1 MSKSSRTDEPHIQ
14 KGLFFFLLAVFG
26 FFWCQNGPSNQE
38 LLANY
43 AKAKD
48 LWDLM
53 LLNKGFAWWT
63 PNYLGGAPTAPLAG
77 TGLTMFWMVLGGA
90 FNNPILGCKV
100 LGFLSLAVSGAL
112 MASFIRRL
120 TGDERAGWIAAFLYA
135 LGPQAA
141 LRLAG
146 NEHMPVIF
154 SMPYPPLIGWG
165 LLEIATRSSGKGV
178 MVLGLSVAAMS
189 LTFNKI
195 TAVFAPVALGLAF
208 WLHFQY
214 PHKTMPLVR
223 GCLLAAGLFLILGIF
238 PQLPGLREASRMTLF
253 SSDPLLG
260 WQSSFSIKAPLSWFD
275 RGGLLMQ
282 GMPGNFTVDEGGFYL
297 GIIVVLA
304 TALALEVRRRGSK
317 SNLDGPLKLF
327 IALFLLVQ
335 WFSLGPR
342 SGFGGILEFLKSA
355 QGIQDW
361 VLPIFW
367 ISALGPIVVLAL
379 IWPNGR
385 WKWPTFV
392 IALVVYMFFPGF
404 RLFELIPLAGTVR
417 APWSFWQV
425 GGAFC
430 LAGVGGLAVTRF
442 CSGKTRSWLPA
453 VVIIVAALDFTPY
466 YAKFF
471 KPGLE
476 VGTYE
481 SFLEAASFLKS
492 QQKPG
497 SILPLS
503 GRYFY
508 TQLPQLTGRPI
519 STEAFQAYFM
529 SKGVRAIQE
538 AGGSSADFM
547 RVSLSLQGV
556 RYILLDRKDVDTSEQ
571 LQAAFKQQYPTIF
584 ENSFFTILEN
594 PNSLAPGFLARNYV
608 SIPPSKYEYTTADLG
623 LVRLYFLPVEIQ
635 GIEMN
640 DPDLAGIMNPQNG
653 EVELT
658 PGFRDKEGTP
668 FQLFDSSTCRHE
680 GPNLWKISPQGAS
693 GWLVLTQAWHPD
705 WHVVVDGVKSE
716 VQRVAVA
723 LCGMRIGEGVREV
736 TFAFVPP
743 IWVSLSLALGLGG
756 WIFVLVGAAYLRF
769 STSKGSIKK
778 WWEGEDL
785 DFDKPIQPNNKR
797 APSIVKDKHVR
808 NDKITKP
815 LVVLPTYNEA
825 EMIQMALDEVLEKAS
840 IVDVLVVDDGSP
852 DGTAGKVK
860 SHSMYGKRL
869 HILERPGKV
878 GLGSAYR
885 AAFQWALKMGYD
897 AVVEM
902 DADLSHDP
910 ADVPRLLAA
919 LSEGADMAVGSR
931 YLNGIRIL
939 NWPQSRLWIS
949 TFGGYYARSLTG
961 LPLTDPTSGF
971 KAIRRRVLEDLDWE
985 KFTSQGYG
993 FQVELHFFAWQAG
1006 FKIVEVP
1013 IIFTERREGNS
1024 KMSAQIAIEA
1034 AKRVLQLSVRRIFP

>member
-1 MSKSSRTDEPHIQ
+1 MSKSSRNEKPWLQ
-14 KGLFFFLLAVFG
+14 KGFFFVLLAVFG
-26 FFWCQNGPSNQE
+26 FFWCQNTISNQE

-53 LLNKGFAWWT
+53 LVNKGFAWWT
-63 PNYLGGAPTAPLAG
+63 PNYLGGSPTAPLAG

-90 FNNPILGCKV
+90 FSNPTLGCKV
-100 LGFLSLAVSGAL
+100 LGFLSLAVSGVL
-112 MASFIRRL
+112 MAAFIRRL

-165 LLEIATRSSGKGV
+165 LLEIATRSSGRGIV
-178 MVLGLSVAAMS
+178 VLALSVAAMS

-195 TAVFAPVALGLAF
+195 TAVFLPVALGLAV
-208 WLHFQY
+208 WLHFRY
-214 PHKTMPLVR
+214 PHKTMPLIR
-223 GCLLAAGLFLILGIF
+223 GCLFAGGIFLFLGIL

-253 SSDPLLG
+253 STDPLFG
-260 WQSSFSIKAPLSWFD
+260 WQSSFSIKAPISWFD
-275 RGGLLMQ
+275 RGGLLMK
-282 GMPGNFTVDEGGFYL
+282 GMPSNFTVDDGGFYL
-297 GIIVVLA
+297 GIIVVIA
-304 TALALEVRRRGSK
+304 TAVALEVRRRGSE

-342 SGFGGILEFLKSA
+342 SGFGGIMEFLKSA

-367 ISALGPIVVLAL
+367 ISALGPIAVLAL
-379 IWPNGR
+379 IWPNGK
-385 WKWPTFV
+385 WKWPTFT
-392 IALVVYMFFPGF
+392 IALVVYMLLPGF
-404 RLFELIPLAGTVR
+404 RFFELIPLAGTVR

-430 LAGVGGLAVTRF
+430 LAGVGSLAVTRF
-442 CSGKTRSWLPA
+442 CPGKTRSWLPA
-453 VVIIVAALDFTPY
+453 VVLIVAALDFTPY

-476 VGTYE
+476 AGTYE
-481 SFLEAASFLKS
+481 AFLQAAAFLKN

-529 SKGVRAIQE
+529 SRGVRAIQD

-547 RVSLSLQGV
+547 KVSLSLQGV
-556 RYILLDRKDVDTSEQ
+556 RYILLDRKDVDTPEQ
-571 LQAAFKQQYPTIF
+571 LQAAFKQQYPIIF

-608 SIPPSKYEYTTADLG
+608 SIPPSKYEYATADLG
-623 LVRLYFLPVEIQ
+623 LVRLYFLPVEAS
-635 GIEMN
+635 GVEMN

-658 PGFRDKEGTP
+658 AGFRDKEGEP
-668 FQLFDSSTCRHE
+668 FRLLDPSNNLHE
-680 GPNLWKISPQGAS
+680 GPNLWKITPQGQS

-716 VQRVAVA
+716 VRRVAVA
-723 LCGMRIGEGVREV
+723 FSGIRIGEGVRDV
-736 TFAFVPP
+736 TFVFAPP
-743 IWVSLSLALGLGG
+743 FWVSLSLGLGLGS
-756 WIFVLVGAAYLRF
+756 WALVLGGSAYLRF
-769 STSKGSIKK
+769 SASSIKWK
-778 WWEGEDL
+778 RWWEGVDL
-785 DFDKPIQPNNKR
+785 ELDKPMLGNPRKPISVVNE
-797 APSIVKDKHVR
+797 KHVR
-808 NDKITKP
+808 NEKPGRP
-815 LVVLPTYNEA
+815 LVVLPTYNES
-825 EMIQMALDEVLEKAS
+825 EMIQVALDEVLGKAS
-840 IVDVLVVDDGSP
+840 NVDVLVVDDGSP
-852 DGTAGKVK
+852 DGTSGKVK
-860 SHSMYGKRL
+860 SHAMFGKRV
-869 HILERPGKV
+869 HILERPGKA

-885 AAFQWALKMGYD
+885 AAFLWALKMGYD

-910 ADVPRLLAA
+910 ADVPRLLEA

-949 TFGGYYARSLTG
+949 TFGGWYARSLTG
-961 LPLTDPTSGF
+961 LPMTDPTSGF
-971 KAIRRRVLEDLDWE
+971 KAIQRRVLEELNWQE
-985 KFTSQGYG
+985 FTAQGYG

-1006 FKIVEVP
+1006 FKIAEVP
-1013 IIFTERREGNS
+1013 IVFTERRQGDS
-1024 KMSAQIAIEA
+1024 KMSAAIALEA
-1034 AKRVLQLSVRRIFP
+1034 AKRVFQLAIRRIFP

>member
-1 MSKSSRTDEPHIQ
+1 MSPKGKPSFSLEPI
-14 KGLFFFLLAVFG
+14 LLSVLGVVLLWGWMSA
-26 FFWCQNGPSNQE
+26 GPSNQE

-48 LWDLM
+48 LWDLIVV
-53 LLNKGFAWWT
+53 NKGFAWWT
-63 PNYLGGAPTAPLAG
+63 PNYFGGAPTAPLAG
-77 TGLTMFWMVLGGA
+77 TALTMFWMVLGGA
-90 FNNPILGCKV
+90 FTNPIVGCKV
-100 LGFLSLAVSGAL
+100 LGFLALAVSGVL
-112 MASFIRRL
+112 MSAFIRRL

-165 LLEIATRSSGKGV
+165 LLEIATRNSGRGIV
-178 MVLGLSVAAMS
+178 VLALSVAAMS

-195 TAVFAPVALGLAF
+195 TAVFAPVALGLAV
-208 WLHFQY
+208 WLHFRY

-223 GCLLAAGLFLILGIF
+223 GCLLAGGIFLFLGIL

-253 SSDPLLG
+253 SSDPLIG

-282 GMPGNFTVDEGGFYL
+282 GMPSNFTVDEGGFYL

-304 TALALEVRRRGSK
+304 TAVALEVRRRGSE

-327 IALFLLVQ
+327 ISLFLLVQ

-342 SGFGGILEFLKSA
+342 SGFGGIMEFLKSA

-367 ISALGPIVVLAL
+367 ISALGPIAVLAL
-379 IWPNGR
+379 IWPNGK
-385 WKWPTFV
+385 WKWPTFA
-392 IALVVYMFFPGF
+392 IALAVYMFLPGF

-430 LAGVGGLAVTRF
+430 LAGVGGIAVTRF
-442 CSGKTRSWLPA
+442 CPGKTRSWLPP
-453 VVIIVAALDFTPY
+453 VVMIVAALDFTPY
-466 YAKFF
+466 YGKFF

-481 SFLEAASFLKS
+481 SFLEAAAFLKN

-508 TQLPQLTGRPI
+508 TQLPQMTGRPI

-529 SKGVRAIQE
+529 SKGVRAIQD
-538 AGGSSADFM
+538 AGGANADLM
-547 RVSLSLQGV
+547 KVSLSLQGV
-556 RYILLDRKDVDTSEQ
+556 RYILLDRKDVDTPEQ
-571 LQAAFKQQYPTIF
+571 LQAAFKQQYPTVF
-584 ENSFFTILEN
+584 ENPFFTVLEN
-594 PNSLAPGFLARNYV
+594 PNSLAPGFIAKNYV
-608 SIPPSKYEYTTADLG
+608 SIPPLRFEYCGADLG
-623 LVRLYFLPVEIQ
+623 LVRLYFLPVEIP

-640 DPDLAGIMNPQNG
+640 DLSLAGIMNPENG

-658 PGFRDKEGTP
+658 PGFRDKEGEP
-668 FQLFDSSTCRHE
+668 FRLLDSSTCRHE
-680 GPNLWKISPQGAS
+680 GPNVCKVSPQGQS
-693 GWLVLTQAWHPD
+693 GWLMLTQAWHPD
-705 WHVVVDGVKSE
+705 WHVFVDGIRSDLR
-716 VQRVAVA
+716 RVAVA
-723 LCGMRIGEGVREV
+723 FTGIRIGEGAREV
-736 TFAFVPP
+736 SFVFSPP
-743 IWVSLSLALGLGG
+743 IWVSLSLGLGLGS
-756 WIFVLVGAAYLRF
+756 WILVFGGSAYLRF
-769 STSKGSIKK
+769 TTSATTWKK

-785 DFDKPIQPNNKR
+785 EFDKPIQANTRKTPFV
-797 APSIVKDKHVR
+797 VKEKNVR
-808 NDKITKP
+808 HEKLGKP
-815 LVVLPTYNEA
+815 LVVLPTYNESQ
-825 EMIQMALDEVLEKAS
+825 MIQLALDEVLGKAPT
-840 IVDVLVVDDGSP
+840 IDVLVVDDGSP

-860 SHSMYGKRL
+860 SHSMYGKRV
-869 HILERPGKV
+869 HILERPGKA

-919 LSEGADMAVGSR
+919 LSEGADIAVGSR

-949 TFGGYYARSLTG
+949 TFGGWYARSLTG
-961 LPLTDPTSGF
+961 LPMTDPTSGF
-971 KAIRRRVLEDLDWE
+971 KAIRRRVLEELNWE
-985 KFTSQGYG
+985 KFTAQGYG
-993 FQVELHFFAWQAG
+993 FQVELHFFAWQSG

-1013 IIFTERREGNS
+1013 IVFTERRQGDS
-1024 KMSAQIAIEA
+1024 KMSTPIALEA
-1034 AKRVLQLSVRRIFP
+1034 AKRVFQLAIRRIFP

>member
-1 MSKSSRTDEPHIQ
+1 MSKSSRTDEPHVQ
-14 KGLFFFLLAVFG
+14 KGLFFLLLAVFG

-90 FNNPILGCKV
+90 FNNPILGCKL
-100 LGFLSLAVSGAL
+100 LGFLSLAVSGVL
-112 MASFIRRL
+112 MAVFIRRL

-165 LLEIATRSSGKGV
+165 LLEIATRSSGRGV
-178 MVLGLSVAAMS
+178 VVLALSVAAMS

-195 TAVFAPVALGLAF
+195 TAVFAPVALGLAI

-223 GCLLAAGLFLILGIF
+223 GCLLAAGIFLVLGIF

-282 GMPGNFTVDEGGFYL
+282 GMPGNFTVDDGGFYL

-304 TALALEVRRRGSK
+304 TALALEVRRRGSE
-317 SNLDGPLKLF
+317 SNLDGPLKIF

-342 SGFGGILEFLKSA
+342 SGFGGIMEFLKSA

-361 VLPIFW
+361 VLPVFW

-385 WKWPTFV
+385 WKWPTFAM
-392 IALVVYMFFPGF
+392 ALVVYMFLPGF

-442 CSGKTRSWLPA
+442 CPGKTRSWLPA

-481 SFLEAASFLKS
+481 SFLDSAAFLKS

-508 TQLPQLTGRPI
+508 TQLPQLAERPI

-529 SKGVRAIQE
+529 SKGLRAIQD
-538 AGGSSADFM
+538 AGGSSADLM

-556 RYILLDRKDVDTSEQ
+556 RYILIDRTDVDTPEQ
-571 LQAAFKQQYPTIF
+571 LQTAFKQQYPTVF
-584 ENSFFTILEN
+584 ENQFFTILEN
-594 PNSLAPGFLARNYV
+594 PNSLAPGFLAQNYV
-608 SIPPSKYEYTTADLG
+608 SIPPSKMEYAAADLG
-623 LVRLYFLPVEIQ
+623 LVRFYFLPVEVL
-635 GIEMN
+635 GVEMS
-640 DPDLAGIMNPQNG
+640 DPALAGLMNPQNG

-658 PGFRDKEGTP
+658 NAFRNKEGYP
-668 FQLFDSSTCRHE
+668 FRILDRENFQAVGS
-680 GPNLWKISPQGAS
+680 NLIKVLPQGQA
-693 GWLVLTQAWHPD
+693 GWITLTQAWHPD
-705 WHVVVDGVKSE
+705 WKVFVDGLQSDVT
-716 VQRVAVA
+716 RVALAFSGV
-723 LCGMRIGEGVREV
+723 RIGEGVREV
-736 TFAFVPP
+736 TFTFLPP
-743 IWVSLSLALGLGG
+743 LWVSISLGLGLIS
-756 WIFVLVGAAYLRF
+756 WMFVLVASGYLQFGPCPVRWKQWWDGEEIEQHEVDREKK
-769 STSKGSIKK
+769 TQLISKDKRSGSI
-778 WWEGEDL
+778 
-785 DFDKPIQPNNKR
+785 R
-797 APSIVKDKHVR
+797 V
-808 NDKITKP
+808 TKS
-815 LVVLPTYNEA
+815 LVILPTYNEA
-825 EMIQMALDEVLEKAS
+825 EMIQTALDEVLANAPNVE
-840 IVDVLVVDDGSP
+840 VLVVDDGSP
-852 DGTAGKVK
+852 DGTSGKVK
-860 SHSMYGKRL
+860 AHTLFQKRVF
-869 HILERPGKV
+869 IMERPGKA

-885 AAFQWALKMGYD
+885 AAFKWALEKGYD

-910 ADVPRLLAA
+910 ADISALLEA
-919 LSEGADMAVGSR
+919 LTNGADIAVGSR

-949 TFGGYYARSLTG
+949 TFGGWYARALTG
-961 LPLTDPTSGF
+961 LPMTDPTSGF
-971 KAIRRRVLEDLDWE
+971 KAIRRRVLQELDWE
-985 KFTSQGYG
+985 KFTAQGYG
-993 FQVELHFFAWQAG
+993 FQVELHFFTWQAG

-1013 IIFTERREGNS
+1013 IIFTERREGSS
-1024 KMSAQIAIEA
+1024 KMSAHIALEA

>member
-1 MSKSSRTDEPHIQ
+1 MAKLSKSFNLSPEACIFFAVLGALFVGWV
-14 KGLFFFLLAVFG
+14 GLSS
-26 FFWCQNGPSNQE
+26 SNQE

-48 LWDLM
+48 LWDLIV
-53 LLNKGFAWWT
+53 LNKGFAWWT

-100 LGFLSLAVSGAL
+100 LGFLSLAVSGVL
-112 MASFIRRL
+112 MATFIRRL

-165 LLEIATRSSGKGV
+165 LLEIATRSSGRGIV
-178 MVLGLSVAAMS
+178 VLALSVAAMS

-195 TAVFAPVALGLAF
+195 TAVFAPVALGLAI
-208 WLHFQY
+208 WLHFKY

-223 GCLLAAGLFLILGIF
+223 GCLLAAGIFLVLGIF

-253 SSDPLLG
+253 SSDPLVG

-297 GIIVVLA
+297 GIIVVIA
-304 TALALEVRRRGSK
+304 TAVALEVRRRGSE

-327 IALFLLVQ
+327 ISLFLLVQ

-342 SGFGGILEFLKSA
+342 SGVGGIIEFLKSA

-361 VLPIFW
+361 ALPIFW
-367 ISALGPIVVLAL
+367 ISALGPIAVLAL

-385 WKWPTFV
+385 WKWPTFAL
-392 IALVVYMFFPGF
+392 ALVVYMFLPGF

-442 CSGKTRSWLPA
+442 CAGKTRSWLPA

-481 SFLEAASFLKS
+481 GFLEAASFLKS
-492 QQKPG
+492 QQKAG
-497 SILPLS
+497 SVLPLS

-529 SKGVRAIQE
+529 SKGVRAIQD
-538 AGGSSADFM
+538 AGGSSAEFM

-584 ENSFFTILEN
+584 ENPFFTILEN

-608 SIPPSKYEYTTADLG
+608 PIPPSKYEYATADLG
-623 LVRLYFLPVEIQ
+623 LIRLYFLPVEIQ
-635 GIEMN
+635 GIEMS

-668 FQLFDSSTCRHE
+668 FRLFDSSTYRHE
-680 GPNLWKISPQGAS
+680 GPNLWKVSPQGAS

-705 WHVVVDGVKSE
+705 WHVFVDGVKSE

-723 LCGMRIGEGVREV
+723 LCGIRVGEGVREV
-736 TFAFVPP
+736 AFAFVPP
-743 IWVSLSLALGLGG
+743 IWVSLSLGLGLGG
-756 WIFVLVGAAYLRF
+756 WIFVLAGAAYLQF
-769 STSKGSIKK
+769 SNSKETWKK
-778 WWEGEDL
+778 WWEGDEL
-785 DFDKPIQPNNKR
+785 DFDKPIQPNSKK
-797 APSIVKDKHVR
+797 ALSITKDKHVH
-808 NDKITKP
+808 NAKIAKP

-825 EMIQMALDEVLEKAS
+825 EMIQLALDEVLGKAS
-840 IVDVLVVDDGSP
+840 NVDVLVVDDGSP
-852 DGTAGKVK
+852 DGTAGKVR
-860 SHSMYGKRL
+860 SHSMYGKRV
-869 HILERPGKV
+869 HILERPGKA

-961 LPLTDPTSGF
+961 LPMTDPTSGF
-971 KAIRRRVLEDLDWE
+971 KAIRRRVLEDLNWE
-985 KFTSQGYG
+985 KFTAQGYG

-1024 KMSAQIAIEA
+1024 KMSAQIGIEA

>member
-1 MSKSSRTDEPHIQ
+1 MSKSARTDEPHVQ

-48 LWDLM
+48 LWDLIVI
-53 LLNKGFAWWT
+53 NKGFAWWT
-63 PNYLGGAPTAPLAG
+63 PNYLGGVPTAPLAG

-100 LGFLSLAVSGAL
+100 LGFLSLAVSGVL
-112 MASFIRRL
+112 MAAFIRRL

-165 LLEIATRSSGKGV
+165 LLEIATRSSGRGIV
-178 MVLGLSVAAMS
+178 VLALSVAAMS

-195 TAVFAPVALGLAF
+195 TAVFGPVGLGLAI
-208 WLHFQY
+208 WLHFKY

-223 GCLLAAGLFLILGIF
+223 GCLLAAGIFLVLGIF

-282 GMPGNFTVDEGGFYL
+282 GMPGNFTVDDGGFYL

-304 TALALEVRRRGSK
+304 TALALEVRRRGSE
-317 SNLDGPLKLF
+317 SNLDGPLKIF

-342 SGFGGILEFLKSA
+342 SGFGGIMEFLKSA

-361 VLPIFW
+361 VLPVFW

-385 WKWPTFV
+385 WKWPTFAM
-392 IALVVYMFFPGF
+392 ALVVYMFLPGF

-442 CSGKTRSWLPA
+442 CPGKTRSWLPA

-481 SFLEAASFLKS
+481 SFLDSAAFLKS

-508 TQLPQLTGRPI
+508 TQLPQLAEG
-519 STEAFQAYFM
+519 Q
-529 SKGVRAIQE
+529 
-538 AGGSSADFM
+538 
-547 RVSLSLQGV
+547 
-556 RYILLDRKDVDTSEQ
+556 
-571 LQAAFKQQYPTIF
+571 
-584 ENSFFTILEN
+584 
-594 PNSLAPGFLARNYV
+594 
-608 SIPPSKYEYTTADLG
+608 
-623 LVRLYFLPVEIQ
+623 FLPK
-635 GIEMN
+635 
-640 DPDLAGIMNPQNG
+640 L
-653 EVELT
+653 
-658 PGFRDKEGTP
+658 FR
-668 FQLFDSSTCRHE
+668 
-680 GPNLWKISPQGAS
+680 
-693 GWLVLTQAWHPD
+693 
-705 WHVVVDGVKSE
+705 
-716 VQRVAVA
+716 
-723 LCGMRIGEGVREV
+723 
-736 TFAFVPP
+736 
-743 IWVSLSLALGLGG
+743 
-756 WIFVLVGAAYLRF
+756 
-769 STSKGSIKK
+769 
-778 WWEGEDL
+778 
-785 DFDKPIQPNNKR
+785 
-797 APSIVKDKHVR
+797 
-808 NDKITKP
+808 
-815 LVVLPTYNEA
+815 
-825 EMIQMALDEVLEKAS
+825 
-840 IVDVLVVDDGSP
+840 
-852 DGTAGKVK
+852 
-860 SHSMYGKRL
+860 
-869 HILERPGKV
+869 
-878 GLGSAYR
+878 
-885 AAFQWALKMGYD
+885 
-897 AVVEM
+897 
-902 DADLSHDP
+902 
-910 ADVPRLLAA
+910 
-919 LSEGADMAVGSR
+919 
-931 YLNGIRIL
+931 
-939 NWPQSRLWIS
+939 
-949 TFGGYYARSLTG
+949 
-961 LPLTDPTSGF
+961 PTSCL
-971 KAIRRRVLEDLDWE
+971 RD
-985 KFTSQGYG
+985 
-993 FQVELHFFAWQAG
+993 
-1006 FKIVEVP
+1006 
-1013 IIFTERREGNS
+1013 
-1024 KMSAQIAIEA
+1024 
-1034 AKRVLQLSVRRIFP
+1034 

>member
-1 MSKSSRTDEPHIQ
+1 MAKGSKSFTFSIEAGIFFVFLVV
-14 KGLFFFLLAVFG
+14 LFAGWLG
-26 FFWCQNGPSNQE
+26 NGPSNQE

-53 LLNKGFAWWT
+53 VLNKGFAWWT

-77 TGLTMFWMVLGGA
+77 TGLTMFWLVLGGA

-100 LGFLSLAVSGAL
+100 LGFLSLAVSGVL
-112 MASFIRRL
+112 MAAFIRRL

-165 LLEIATRSSGKGV
+165 LLEIATRSSGRGIV
-178 MVLGLSVAAMS
+178 VLALSVAAMS

-195 TAVFAPVALGLAF
+195 TAVFAPVALGLAI

-223 GCLLAAGLFLILGIF
+223 GCLLAAGIFLVLGIL
-238 PQLPGLREASRMTLF
+238 PQLPGLREASRMALF

-275 RGGLLMQ
+275 RGGILMQ

-304 TALALEVRRRGSK
+304 TALALEVRRRGSE

-342 SGFGGILEFLKSA
+342 NGLGGMGEFLKSA

-367 ISALGPIVVLAL
+367 ISALGPIAVLAL

-385 WKWPTFV
+385 WKWPTFA
-392 IALVVYMFFPGF
+392 IALSVYMLVPGF

-430 LAGVGGLAVTRF
+430 LAGVGALAIARF
-442 CSGKTRSWLPA
+442 CPGKNRAWLPSVVLLVA
-453 VVIIVAALDFTPY
+453 VIDFSPY
-466 YAKFF
+466 YGKFF

-476 VGTYE
+476 QGTYE
-481 SFLEAASFLKS
+481 EFLQASEFLKS
-492 QQKPG
+492 QPRAG

-508 TQLPQLTGRPI
+508 MRLPQLTGRPI

-529 SKGVRAIQE
+529 SKGMRALQD
-538 AGGSSADFM
+538 AGGANADLM
-547 RVSLSLQGV
+547 KTSLSLQGV
-556 RYILLDRKDVDTSEQ
+556 RYILMDRKDVDTPEQ
-571 LQAAFKQQYPTIF
+571 LQAAFKQQYPTVF
-584 ENSFFTILEN
+584 ENQFFTILEN
-594 PNSLAPGFLARNYV
+594 PNCLSPGFLARNYV
-608 SIPPSKYEYTTADLG
+608 SIPPAKYEFATADLG
-623 LVRLYFLPVEIQ
+623 LIRLYFLPVEIP
-635 GIEMN
+635 GVEMS
-640 DPDLAGIMNPQNG
+640 DPTLAGMMNPQNG

-658 PGFRDKEGTP
+658 GAFRDKEGEP
-668 FQLFDSSTCRHE
+668 FRLLDPSICSHN
-680 GPNLWKISPQGAS
+680 GPNGWKISPQGQS
-693 GWLVLTQAWHPD
+693 GWLMLTQTWHPD
-705 WHVVVDGVKSE
+705 WQVFVDGMKSDLR
-716 VQRVAVA
+716 RVAVA
-723 LCGMRIGEGVREV
+723 FTGIRIGEGVREV
-736 TFAFVPP
+736 NFVFSPP
-743 IWVSLSLALGLGG
+743 TWVSLSLGLGLIS
-756 WIFVLVGAAYLRF
+756 WLVVLGGAAYLRF
-769 STSKGSIKK
+769 APCPAPWRQ
-778 WWEGEDL
+778 WWEGKDL
-785 DFDKPIQPNNKR
+785 EFEEEPEVDRKMARIAKEKSTRTDRP
-797 APSIVKDKHVR
+797 A
-808 NDKITKP
+808 KP
-815 LVVLPTYNEA
+815 LVILPTYNEA
-825 EMIQMALDEVLEKAS
+825 EMIQAALDEVLAKAPG
-840 IVDVLVVDDGSP
+840 VDVLVVDDGSP
-852 DGTAGKVK
+852 DGTAAKVK
-860 SHSMYGKRL
+860 SHAAFKKRL
-869 HILERPGKV
+869 HIMERPGKA

-885 AAFQWALKMGYD
+885 AAFQWALEKGYD
-897 AVVEM
+897 SVVEM

-919 LSEGADMAVGSR
+919 LGEGADLAVGSR

-949 TFGGYYARSLTG
+949 TFGGWYARTLTG
-961 LPLTDPTSGF
+961 LPMTDPTSGF
-971 KAIRRRVLEDLDWE
+971 KAIRRRVLEGLNWDQ
-985 KFTSQGYG
+985 FTSQGYG

-1006 FKIVEVP
+1006 FKVQEVP
-1013 IIFTERREGNS
+1013 IVFTERREGNS
-1024 KMSAQIAIEA
+1024 KMSTHIALEA
-1034 AKRVLQLSVRRIFP
+1034 AKRVFQLAVRRIFP

>member
-1 MSKSSRTDEPHIQ
+1 
-14 KGLFFFLLAVFG
+14 
-26 FFWCQNGPSNQE
+26 
-38 LLANY
+38 LANY

-53 LLNKGFAWWT
+53 VINKGFAWWT

-90 FNNPILGCKV
+90 FGDPVLGGKV
-100 LGFLSLAVSGAL
+100 LGFLSLSVSGVL
-112 MASFIRRL
+112 MFAFIRRL
-120 TGDERAGWIAAFLYA
+120 TGDGPAGWIAAFLYA
-135 LGPQAA
+135 FGPQAA

-165 LLEIATRSSGKGV
+165 LVEIATRSSGRGIV
-178 MVLGLSVAAMS
+178 VLALSVAAMS

-195 TAVFAPVALGLAF
+195 TAVFAPVALGLAI
-208 WLHFQY
+208 WIHFRY
-214 PHKTMPLVR
+214 PHKTMPLIR
-223 GCLLAAGLFLILGIF
+223 GCLIAGGIFLFLGIF

-253 SSDPLLG
+253 TSDPLLG
-260 WQSSFSIKAPLSWFD
+260 WQSSFSIKAPISWFD
-275 RGGLLMQ
+275 RGGVLMQ
-282 GMPGNFTVDEGGFYL
+282 GMPSNFTVDEGGFYL

-304 TALALEVRRRGSK
+304 TAVALEVCRRGSE

-327 IALFLLVQ
+327 ISLFLLVQ

-342 SGFGGILEFLKSA
+342 SGFGGIMEFLKSA

-367 ISALGPIVVLAL
+367 ISALGPIAVLAL
-379 IWPNGR
+379 IWPNGK
-385 WKWPTFV
+385 WKWPTFA
-392 IALVVYMFFPGF
+392 IALAVYMFLPGF
-404 RLFELIPLAGTVR
+404 FLFELIPLAGTVR

-430 LAGVGGLAVTRF
+430 LAGVGGLAVMRF
-442 CSGKTRSWLPA
+442 CPGKTRSWLPA
-453 VVIIVAALDFTPY
+453 LAVIVASLDFTPY

-476 VGTYE
+476 AGTYQ
-481 SFLEAASFLKS
+481 SFLEAATFLSS

-508 TQLPQLTGRPI
+508 MQLPQLTGHPI

-529 SKGVRAIQE
+529 SRGVRAIQD
-538 AGGSSADFM
+538 AGGSSPDFM
-547 RVSLSLQGV
+547 KVSLNLQGV
-556 RYILLDRKDVDTSEQ
+556 RYILLDRKDVDTPEQ
-571 LQAAFKQQYPTIF
+571 LQTTFKEHYPVIY
-584 ENSFFTILEN
+584 ENPYFTVLEN

-608 SIPPSKYEYTTADLG
+608 SIPPFKYEYAAADLG
-623 LVRLYFLPVEIQ
+623 LARLYFLPVEIK
-635 GIEMN
+635 GVEMS

-658 PGFRDKEGTP
+658 AGFCDKEGDP
-668 FQLFDSSTCRHE
+668 FRLLDPSTCLHVR
-680 GPNLWKISPQGAS
+680 PNLWKIFPQGIA

-723 LCGMRIGEGVREV
+723 FSGIRIGEGIREV
-736 TFAFVPP
+736 AFVFAPP
-743 IWVSLSLALGLGG
+743 IWVSLSLGIGLGS

-769 STSKGSIKK
+769 SNSETTWKK

-785 DFDKPIQPNNKR
+785 DFDKLIQASSGKSFSVAKEIQAR
-797 APSIVKDKHVR
+797 YDKPA
-808 NDKITKP
+808 KP

-825 EMIQMALDEVLEKAS
+825 EMIQVALDEVLAKAPG
-840 IVDVLVVDDGSP
+840 VDVLVVDDGSP
-852 DGTAGKVK
+852 DGTASKVK
-860 SHSMYGKRL
+860 GHSAFKKRL
-869 HILERPGKV
+869 HIMERPGKA

-885 AAFQWALKMGYD
+885 AAFKWALENGYD
-897 AVVEM
+897 SVVEM

-949 TFGGYYARSLTG
+949 TFGGFYARTLTG
-961 LPLTDPTSGF
+961 LPMTDPTSGF
-971 KAIRRRVLEDLDWE
+971 KAIRRRVLEDLNWE
-985 KFTSQGYG
+985 KFTAQGYG
-993 FQVELHFFAWQAG
+993 FQVELHFFSWQAG

-1013 IIFTERREGNS
+1013 IVFTERRQGDS
-1024 KMSAQIAIEA
+1024 KMSTQIALEA
-1034 AKRVLQLSVRRIFP
+1034 AKRVFQLAVRRIFP

>member
-1 MSKSSRTDEPHIQ
+1 MTKGSKKFSFSVEAGIFFILL
-14 KGLFFFLLAVFG
+14 GVLFAGWLR
-26 FFWCQNGPSNQE
+26 NGPSNQE

-43 AKAKD
+43 AKSKD
-48 LWDLM
+48 LWDLIVAS
-53 LLNKGFAWWT
+53 KGFAWWT

-77 TGLTMFWMVLGGA
+77 MGLSMFWLLLGGVFTDPVFA
-90 FNNPILGCKV
+90 GKA
-100 LGFLSLAVSGAL
+100 LGFLSLALSGVL
-112 MASFIRRL
+112 MAAFVRRL
-120 TGDERAGWIAAFLYA
+120 TEDKRAGWIAAFLYA

-146 NEHMPVIF
+146 NEHMPVVF
-154 SMPYPPLIGWG
+154 CMPYPPLIGWA
-165 LLEIATRSSGKGV
+165 LLDIATRNSGKGTV
-178 MVLGLSVAAMS
+178 ILSLAMAAMS
-189 LTFNKI
+189 LTFNKM
-195 TAVFAPVALGLAF
+195 TAVFAPVALGLAI
-208 WLHFQY
+208 WLHFRY
-214 PHKTMPLVR
+214 PHKTIPILR
-223 GCLLAAGLFLILGIF
+223 GCLIAGGIF
-238 PQLPGLREASRMTLF
+238 FFLAILPQLPGLREASWMTLF
-253 SSDPLLG
+253 STDPLLG
-260 WQSSFSIKAPLSWFD
+260 WQSNFSIKAPLSWFD
-275 RGGLLMQ
+275 RGGLLMK

-304 TALALEVRRRGSK
+304 TALALEVRRRGSE

-327 IALFLLVQ
+327 IALFLLVH

-342 SGFGGILEFLKSA
+342 SGFGGIIEFLKSA

-379 IWPNGR
+379 IWPNGQ
-385 WKWPTFV
+385 WKWPTFA
-392 IALVVYMFFPGF
+392 IALMVYMFLPGF

-442 CSGKTRSWLPA
+442 CPGKTRRWLPA
-453 VVIIVAALDFTPY
+453 VVIIFAALDFTPY

-481 SFLEAASFLKS
+481 SFLDSAAFLKI

-519 STEAFQAYFM
+519 STEAFQSYFM
-529 SKGVRAIQE
+529 SKGLRAIQD
-538 AGGSSADFM
+538 ASGSSADLM

-556 RYILLDRKDVDTSEQ
+556 RYILIDRTDVDTPEQ
-571 LQAAFKQQYPTIF
+571 LQMAFKQQYPTVF
-584 ENSFFTILEN
+584 ENPFFTILEN
-594 PNSLAPGFLARNYV
+594 PNSLAPGFLAQNYV
-608 SIPPSKYEYTTADLG
+608 SIPPGKMEYAAADLG
-623 LVRLYFLPVEIQ
+623 LVRLYFLPIEVSGVEIS
-635 GIEMN
+635 
-640 DPDLAGIMNPQNG
+640 DPALAGLMNPQNG

-658 PGFRDKEGTP
+658 NSFRNKEGYP
-668 FQLFDSSTCRHE
+668 FRILDRGNFQAVGSS
-680 GPNLWKISPQGAS
+680 LIKIMPQGQA
-693 GWLVLTQAWHPD
+693 GWITLTQTWHPD
-705 WHVVVDGVKSE
+705 WKVFVDGLQSDVT
-716 VQRVAVA
+716 RVALAFSGV
-723 LCGMRIGEGVREV
+723 RIGEGVSEV
-736 TFAFVPP
+736 TFAFLPP
-743 IWVSLSLALGLGG
+743 LWVSISLGLGLIS
-756 WIFVLVGAAYLRF
+756 WVFVLGASGYLRF
-769 STSKGSIKK
+769 APCPPRWKQWWDGEEIAQHAVDPEKKTQLTSKDKRSGSS
-778 WWEGEDL
+778 
-785 DFDKPIQPNNKR
+785 R
-797 APSIVKDKHVR
+797 V
-808 NDKITKP
+808 TKS
-815 LVVLPTYNEA
+815 LVILPTYNEA
-825 EMIQMALDEVLEKAS
+825 EMIQTTLDEVLAKALNL
-840 IVDVLVVDDGSP
+840 DVLVVDDGSP
-852 DGTAGKVK
+852 DGTSGKVK
-860 SHSMYGKRL
+860 AHTQFQKR
-869 HILERPGKV
+869 IFIMERPGKA

-885 AAFQWALKMGYD
+885 TAFKWALEKGYD

-910 ADVPRLLAA
+910 ADISALLEVLAN
-919 LSEGADMAVGSR
+919 GADIAVGSR

-949 TFGGYYARSLTG
+949 TFGGWYARALTG
-961 LPLTDPTSGF
+961 LPMTDPTSGF
-971 KAIRRRVLEDLDWE
+971 KAIRRRVLQELDWE
-985 KFTSQGYG
+985 KFTAQGYG

-1013 IIFTERREGNS
+1013 IIFTERREGSS
-1024 KMSAQIAIEA
+1024 KMSAHIALEA

>member
-1 MSKSSRTDEPHIQ
+1 MSKRYKSFSFPAE
-14 KGLFFFLLAVFG
+14 GVLFFALLGLLFVGWAG
-26 FFWCQNGPSNQE
+26 KGPSNQE

-48 LWDLM
+48 LWDLIVM
-53 LLNKGFAWWT
+53 NKGFAWWT
-63 PNYLGGAPTAPLAG
+63 PNYLGGSPTAPLAG

-90 FNNPILGCKV
+90 FSNPILGCKI
-100 LGFLSLAVSGAL
+100 LGFLSIAVSGVFMSA
-112 MASFIRRL
+112 FIRRL

-135 LGPQAA
+135 LGPQAT

-165 LLEIATRSSGKGV
+165 LLEIATRRSGRGIV
-178 MVLGLSVAAMS
+178 VLAIAVAAMS

-195 TAVFAPVALGLAF
+195 TAVFAPVALGLAV

-214 PHKTMPLVR
+214 PHKSMPLIR
-223 GCLLAAGLFLILGIF
+223 GCLLAGGIFLFLGIF

-260 WQSSFSIKAPLSWFD
+260 WQPSFSIKAPLSWFD

-282 GMPGNFTVDEGGFYL
+282 GMPSNFTVDDGGFYL

-304 TALALEVRRRGSK
+304 TAVALEVRRRGSE

-327 IALFLLVQ
+327 ISLFLLVQ

-342 SGFGGILEFLKSA
+342 SGFGGIMEFLKSA

-367 ISALGPIVVLAL
+367 ISALGPIAVLAL
-379 IWPNGR
+379 IWPNGK
-385 WKWPTFV
+385 WKWPTFM
-392 IALVVYMFFPGF
+392 IALFVYMLLPGF
-404 RLFELIPLAGTVR
+404 RFFELIPLAGTVR

-442 CSGKTRSWLPA
+442 CPGKTRSWLPA
-453 VVIIVAALDFTPY
+453 FVIIFAALDFTPY

-481 SFLEAASFLKS
+481 SFLEAASFLKN
-492 QQKPG
+492 QKRPG

-508 TQLPQLTGRPI
+508 TQLPQLTGLPI

-529 SKGVRAIQE
+529 SKGVRGIQD
-538 AGGSSADFM
+538 AGGASADLM
-547 RVSLSLQGV
+547 KVSLSLQGV
-556 RYILLDRKDVDTSEQ
+556 RYILLDRKDVDTPEQ
-571 LQAAFKQQYPTIF
+571 LQAAFKQQYPTVF
-584 ENSFFTILEN
+584 ENPFFTILEN
-594 PNSLAPGFLARNYV
+594 PNSLAPGFFAKNYV
-608 SIPPSKYEYTTADLG
+608 SIPPLRFEYCGADLG
-623 LVRLYFLPVEIQ
+623 LVRLYFLPVEIP

-640 DPDLAGIMNPQNG
+640 DPTLAGIMNPQNG

-658 PGFRDKEGTP
+658 AGFRDKEGEP
-668 FQLFDSSTCRHE
+668 FRLLDSSSCYHE
-680 GPNLWKISPQGAS
+680 GPNVWRILPRGQS
-693 GWLVLTQAWHPD
+693 GWLMLTQAWHPD
-705 WHVVVDGVKSE
+705 WQVFVDGIKNDLR
-716 VQRVAVA
+716 RVAVA
-723 LCGMRIGEGVREV
+723 FTGIRIGEQVREV
-736 TFAFVPP
+736 RFAFSPP
-743 IWVSLSLALGLGG
+743 FWVSLSLALGLGS
-756 WIFVLVGAAYLRF
+756 WVIVLGGAAYLRF
-769 STSKGSIKK
+769 STSATTWKM
-778 WWEGEDL
+778 WWEGKHLE
-785 DFDKPIQPNNKR
+785 FDKAFQANARKTL
-797 APSIVKDKHVR
+797 SIAKEKQIR
-808 NDKITKP
+808 IEKPTKL
-815 LVVLPTYNEA
+815 LVVLPTYNESQ
-825 EMIQMALDEVLEKAS
+825 MIQVALDEVLRKAS
-840 IVDVLVVDDGSP
+840 NLDVLVVDDGSP
-852 DGTAGKVK
+852 DGTAVKVK
-860 SHSMYGKRL
+860 SHTMYGKRV
-869 HILERPGKV
+869 HILERPEKA

-910 ADVPRLLAA
+910 ADVPRLLEA
-919 LSEGADMAVGSR
+919 LSEGADLAVGSR

-949 TFGGYYARSLTG
+949 TFGGWYARSLTG
-961 LPLTDPTSGF
+961 LPMTDPTSGF
-971 KAIRRRVLEDLDWE
+971 KAIRRRVLEELDWGN
-985 KFTSQGYG
+985 FTAQGYG

-1013 IIFTERREGNS
+1013 IVFTERRQGDS
-1024 KMSAQIAIEA
+1024 KMSTPIALEA
-1034 AKRVLQLSVRRIFP
+1034 AKRVFQLAIRRIFP

>member
-1 MSKSSRTDEPHIQ
+1 MSKSSRNEKPWLQ
-14 KGLFFFLLAVFG
+14 KGFFFVLLAVFG
-26 FFWCQNGPSNQE
+26 FFWCQNTISNQE

-53 LLNKGFAWWT
+53 LVNKGFAWWT
-63 PNYLGGAPTAPLAG
+63 PNYLGGSPTAPLAG

-90 FNNPILGCKV
+90 FSNPTLGCKV
-100 LGFLSLAVSGAL
+100 LGFLSLAVSGVL
-112 MASFIRRL
+112 MAAFIRRL

-165 LLEIATRSSGKGV
+165 LLEIATRSSGRGIV
-178 MVLGLSVAAMS
+178 VLALSVAAMS

-195 TAVFAPVALGLAF
+195 TAVFLPVALGLAV
-208 WLHFQY
+208 WLHFRY
-214 PHKTMPLVR
+214 PHKTMPLIR
-223 GCLLAAGLFLILGIF
+223 GCLFAGGIFLFLGIL

-253 SSDPLLG
+253 STDPLFG
-260 WQSSFSIKAPLSWFD
+260 WQSSFSIKAPISWFD
-275 RGGLLMQ
+275 RGGLLMK
-282 GMPGNFTVDEGGFYL
+282 GMPSNFTVDDGGFYL
-297 GIIVVLA
+297 GIIVVIA
-304 TALALEVRRRGSK
+304 TAVALEVRRRGSE

-342 SGFGGILEFLKSA
+342 SGFGGIMEFLKSA

-367 ISALGPIVVLAL
+367 ISALGPIAVLAL
-379 IWPNGR
+379 IWPNGK
-385 WKWPTFV
+385 WKWPTFT
-392 IALVVYMFFPGF
+392 IALVVYMLLPGF
-404 RLFELIPLAGTVR
+404 RFFELIPLAGTVR

-430 LAGVGGLAVTRF
+430 LAGVGSLAVTRF
-442 CSGKTRSWLPA
+442 CPGKTRSWLPA
-453 VVIIVAALDFTPY
+453 VVLIVAALDFTPY

-476 VGTYE
+476 AGTYE
-481 SFLEAASFLKS
+481 AFLQAAAFLKN

-529 SKGVRAIQE
+529 SRGVRAIQD

-547 RVSLSLQGV
+547 KVSLSLQGV
-556 RYILLDRKDVDTSEQ
+556 RYILLDRKDVDTPEQ
-571 LQAAFKQQYPTIF
+571 LQAAFKQQYPIIF

-608 SIPPSKYEYTTADLG
+608 SIPPSKYEYATADLG
-623 LVRLYFLPVEIQ
+623 LVRLYFLPVEAS
-635 GIEMN
+635 GVEMN

-658 PGFRDKEGTP
+658 AGFRDKEGEP
-668 FQLFDSSTCRHE
+668 FRLLDPSNNLHE
-680 GPNLWKISPQGAS
+680 GPNLWKITPQGQS

-716 VQRVAVA
+716 VRRVAVA
-723 LCGMRIGEGVREV
+723 FSGIRIGEGVRDV
-736 TFAFVPP
+736 TFVFSPP
-743 IWVSLSLALGLGG
+743 FWVSLSLGLGLGS
-756 WIFVLVGAAYLRF
+756 WALVLGGSAYLRF
-769 STSKGSIKK
+769 SASSIKWK
-778 WWEGEDL
+778 RWWEGVDL
-785 DFDKPIQPNNKR
+785 ELDKPMLGNPRKPISVVNE
-797 APSIVKDKHVR
+797 KHVR
-808 NDKITKP
+808 NEKPGRP
-815 LVVLPTYNEA
+815 LVVLPTYNES
-825 EMIQMALDEVLEKAS
+825 EMIQVALDEVLGKAS
-840 IVDVLVVDDGSP
+840 NVDVLVVDDGSP
-852 DGTAGKVK
+852 DGTSGKVK
-860 SHSMYGKRL
+860 SHAMFGKRV
-869 HILERPGKV
+869 HILERPGKA

-910 ADVPRLLAA
+910 ADVPRLLEA

-949 TFGGYYARSLTG
+949 TFGGWYARSLTG
-961 LPLTDPTSGF
+961 LPMTDPTSGF
-971 KAIRRRVLEDLDWE
+971 KAIRRRVLEELNWE
-985 KFTSQGYG
+985 KFTAQGYG

-1013 IIFTERREGNS
+1013 IVFTERRQGDS
-1024 KMSAQIAIEA
+1024 KMSTSIALEA
-1034 AKRVLQLSVRRIFP
+1034 AKRVFQLAIRRIFP

>member
-1 MSKSSRTDEPHIQ
+1 MHRASKIFNLSAEAAI
-14 KGLFFFLLAVFG
+14 FFLLLGALFG
-26 FFWCQNGPSNQE
+26 GWMGSGPSDQE

-53 LLNKGFAWWT
+53 VINKGFAWWT
-63 PNYLGGAPTAPLAG
+63 PNYLGGASTAPLAG
-77 TGLTMFWMVLGGA
+77 TALTMFWMVLGGV

-100 LGFLSLAVSGAL
+100 LGFLSLAISGVL
-112 MASFIRRL
+112 MAAFIRRL
-120 TGDERAGWIAAFLYA
+120 GGDERAGWIAAFLYA

-165 LLEIATRSSGKGV
+165 LLEIATRRSGKGIV
-178 MVLGLSVAAMS
+178 VLALSVAAMS

-195 TAVFAPVALGLAF
+195 TAVFAPVALGFMF
-208 WLHFQY
+208 WLHFRY
-214 PHKTMPLVR
+214 PHKTMPLIR
-223 GCLLAAGLFLILGIF
+223 GCFLATGIFLLLGIL

-253 SSDPLLG
+253 SNDPLIG

-282 GMPGNFTVDEGGFYL
+282 GMPSNFTVDEGGFYL

-304 TALALEVRRRGSK
+304 TAVALEVLRRGSE
-317 SNLDGPLKLF
+317 SNLDSPLKLF
-327 IALFLLVQ
+327 ISLFLLVQ

-342 SGFGGILEFLKSA
+342 SGFGGIMEFLKSA

-385 WKWPTFV
+385 WKWPTYT
-392 IALVVYMFFPGF
+392 IALLVYMFLPGF
-404 RLFELIPLAGTVR
+404 RFFELIPLAGTVR

-430 LAGVGGLAVTRF
+430 IAGVGGLAVTRF
-442 CSGKTRSWLPA
+442 CPGKTRSWLP
-453 VVIIVAALDFTPY
+453 VLVMIVAALDFTPY

-476 VGTYE
+476 TGTYE
-481 SFLEAASFLKS
+481 SFLEAATFLKS

-508 TQLPQLTGRPI
+508 TQLPQLTGHPI

-529 SKGVRAIQE
+529 SRGLRAIQD
-538 AGGSSADFM
+538 ASGSSADFM
-547 RVSLSLQGV
+547 KVSLSLQGV
-556 RYILLDRKDVDTSEQ
+556 RYILLDRKDVDTPEQ

-584 ENSFFTILEN
+584 ENPYFTILEN
-594 PNSLAPGFLARNYV
+594 PNSLAPGFFARNYV
-608 SIPPSKYEYTTADLG
+608 SIPPLKYEYTAADLG
-623 LVRLYFLPVEIQ
+623 LVRLYFLPVEIV
-635 GIEMN
+635 GIEMS
-640 DPDLAGIMNPQNG
+640 DSALAGVMNPQNG

-658 PGFRDKEGTP
+658 AGFRDKEGDP
-668 FQLFDSSTCRHE
+668 FRLLDPSICRHE
-680 GPNLWKISPQGAS
+680 GPNLWKISPQGLS

-705 WHVVVDGVKSE
+705 WHVVVDGVLSE
-716 VQRVAVA
+716 VQRVALA
-723 LCGMRIGEGVREV
+723 FSGIRIGEGVREV
-736 TFAFVPP
+736 AFAFAPP
-743 IWVSLSLALGLGG
+743 IWVSLSLGIGLGS
-756 WIFVLVGAAYLRF
+756 WIFLLAGAGYLRF
-769 STSKGSIKK
+769 SKSETNWKK

-785 DFDKPIQPNNKR
+785 IFDKPIQPSLAKT
-797 APSIVKDKHVR
+797 APVAMEKQVR
-808 NDKITKP
+808 NDKPAKP
-815 LVVLPTYNEA
+815 LVILPTFNEA
-825 EMIQMALDEVLEKAS
+825 EMIETALDEVLEKAPG
-840 IVDVLVVDDGSP
+840 VDILVVDDGSP
-852 DGTAGKVK
+852 DGTASKVK
-860 SHSMYGKRL
+860 GHLAFKKRL
-869 HILERPGKV
+869 HIMERPEKA

-885 AAFQWALKMGYD
+885 AAFIWALEKGYD
-897 AVVEM
+897 SVVEM

-919 LSEGADMAVGSR
+919 LEDGADVAVGSR

-949 TFGGYYARSLTG
+949 TFGGWYARSLTG
-961 LPLTDPTSGF
+961 LTMTDPTSGF
-971 KAIRRRVLEDLDWE
+971 KAIRRRVLEGMNWE
-985 KFTSQGYG
+985 KFTAQGYG
-993 FQVELHFFAWQAG
+993 FQVELHFFVWQAG

-1013 IIFTERREGNS
+1013 IVFTERRQGDS
-1024 KMSAQIAIEA
+1024 KMSAHIAFEA
-1034 AKRVLQLSVRRIFP
+1034 AKRVFQLAIQRIFP

>member
-1 MSKSSRTDEPHIQ
+1 MSKRYKSFSFPAE
-14 KGLFFFLLAVFG
+14 GVLFFALLGLLFVGWAG
-26 FFWCQNGPSNQE
+26 KGPSNQE

-48 LWDLM
+48 LWDLIVM
-53 LLNKGFAWWT
+53 NKGFAWWT
-63 PNYLGGAPTAPLAG
+63 PNYLGGSPTAPLAG

-90 FNNPILGCKV
+90 FSNPILGCKI
-100 LGFLSLAVSGAL
+100 LGFLSIAVSGVFMSA
-112 MASFIRRL
+112 FIRRL

-135 LGPQAA
+135 LGPQAT

-165 LLEIATRSSGKGV
+165 LLEIATRRSGRGIV
-178 MVLGLSVAAMS
+178 VLAIAVAAMS

-195 TAVFAPVALGLAF
+195 TAVFAPVALGLAVC
-208 WLHFQY
+208 LHFQY
-214 PHKTMPLVR
+214 PHKSMPLIR
-223 GCLLAAGLFLILGIF
+223 GCLLAGGIFLFLGIF

-282 GMPGNFTVDEGGFYL
+282 GMPSNFTVDDGGFYL

-304 TALALEVRRRGSK
+304 TAVALEVRRRGSE

-327 IALFLLVQ
+327 ISLFLLVQ

-342 SGFGGILEFLKSA
+342 SGFGGIMEFLKSA

-367 ISALGPIVVLAL
+367 ISALGPIAVLAL
-379 IWPNGR
+379 IWPNGK
-385 WKWPTFV
+385 WKWPTFM
-392 IALVVYMFFPGF
+392 IALFVYMLLPGF
-404 RLFELIPLAGTVR
+404 RFFELIPLAGTVR

-442 CSGKTRSWLPA
+442 CPGKTRSWLPA
-453 VVIIVAALDFTPY
+453 FVIIFAALDFTPY

-481 SFLEAASFLKS
+481 SFLEAASFLKN
-492 QQKPG
+492 QKRPG

-508 TQLPQLTGRPI
+508 TQLPQLTGLPI

-529 SKGVRAIQE
+529 SKGVRGIQD
-538 AGGSSADFM
+538 AGGASADLM
-547 RVSLSLQGV
+547 KVSLSLQGV
-556 RYILLDRKDVDTSEQ
+556 RYILLDRKDVDTPEQ
-571 LQAAFKQQYPTIF
+571 LQAAFKQQYPTVF
-584 ENSFFTILEN
+584 ENPFFTILEN
-594 PNSLAPGFLARNYV
+594 PNSLAPGFFAKNYV
-608 SIPPSKYEYTTADLG
+608 SIPPLRFEYCGADLG
-623 LVRLYFLPVEIQ
+623 LVRLYFLPVEIP

-640 DPDLAGIMNPQNG
+640 DPTLAGIMNPQNG

-658 PGFRDKEGTP
+658 AGFRDKEGEP
-668 FQLFDSSTCRHE
+668 FRLLDSSSCYHE
-680 GPNLWKISPQGAS
+680 GPNVWRILPRGQS
-693 GWLVLTQAWHPD
+693 GWLMLTQAWHPD
-705 WHVVVDGVKSE
+705 WQVFVDGIKNDLR
-716 VQRVAVA
+716 RVAVA
-723 LCGMRIGEGVREV
+723 FTGIRIGEQVREV
-736 TFAFVPP
+736 RFAFSPP
-743 IWVSLSLALGLGG
+743 FWVSLSLALGLGS
-756 WIFVLVGAAYLRF
+756 WVIVLGGAAYLRF
-769 STSKGSIKK
+769 STSATTWKM
-778 WWEGEDL
+778 WWEGKHLE
-785 DFDKPIQPNNKR
+785 FDKAFQANARKTL
-797 APSIVKDKHVR
+797 SIAKEKQIR
-808 NDKITKP
+808 IEKPTKP
-815 LVVLPTYNEA
+815 LVVLPTYNESQ
-825 EMIQMALDEVLEKAS
+825 MIQVALDEVLRKAS
-840 IVDVLVVDDGSP
+840 NLDVLVVDDGSP
-852 DGTAGKVK
+852 DGTAVKVK
-860 SHSMYGKRL
+860 SHTMYGKRV
-869 HILERPGKV
+869 HILERPEKA

-910 ADVPRLLAA
+910 ADVPRLLEA
-919 LSEGADMAVGSR
+919 LSEGADLAVGSR

-949 TFGGYYARSLTG
+949 TFGGWYARSLTG
-961 LPLTDPTSGF
+961 LPMTDPTSGF
-971 KAIRRRVLEDLDWE
+971 KAIRRRVLEELDWGN
-985 KFTSQGYG
+985 FTAQGYG

-1013 IIFTERREGNS
+1013 IVFTERRQGDS
-1024 KMSAQIAIEA
+1024 KMSTPIALEA
-1034 AKRVLQLSVRRIFP
+1034 AKRVFQLAIRRIFP